1 MRGLHLIKL
10 RAANGLYSFMRKLFL
25 LLDKAGIVWTVEN
38 PFTSLLWETSYRREI
53 AAETDPFYCELHNC
67 MFGGQR
73 MKRTCLA
80 SNNKA
85 IMALNVPCNSRHA
98 YAPWSMT
105 DGVFDTALEGEY
117 TPMLAKAL
125 ATVVLEAIAN
135 EYKLPNVVQYS
146 KRLKLSHFQAIAAAK
161 QPTMAMIMHL
171 VPEFSHV
178 LVLSNVP
185 SSVSFFNETAVLSEC
200 INIQCGEQRFFIPC
214 AGKLLRKEGRYGL
227 VDKTHP
233 SCVRPGFNT
242 RVQH

>member
-1 MRGLHLIKL
+1 
-10 RAANGLYSFMRKLFL
+10 
-25 LLDKAGIVWTVEN
+25 
-38 PFTSLLWETSYRREI
+38 
-53 AAETDPFYCELHNC
+53 
-67 MFGGQR
+67 

-146 KRLKLSHFQAIAAAK
+146 KRLKFSHFPAIAAAK

-178 LVLSNVP
+178 LVLQCFLFQCNC
-185 SSVSFFNETAVLSEC
+185 SVVRVYQHTMWRAKVF
-200 INIQCGEQRFFIPC
+200 
-214 AGKLLRKEGRYGL
+214 
-227 VDKTHP
+227 HP
-233 SCVRPGFNT
+233 MCR
-242 RVQH
+242 